1 MSRLFEDT
9 HPDAERVLL
18 DGLRRMSPAQRLGR
32 VFELRDAALSLATA
46 RMSEQG
52 MSRREI
58 QLRLAS
64 TWLPA
69 DVMKRVFGWGPDT
82 P

>member
-1 MSRLFEDT
+1 MTRLFRDT

-18 DGLRRMSPAQRLGR
+18 DGLRRMSPQQRLAR
-32 VFELRDAALSLATA
+32 VFELRNASLSLAAA
-46 RMSEQG
+46 RMSEGG
-52 MSRREI
+52 MSHREI

-69 DVMKRVFGWGPDT
+69 DVMRRVFGWEPES
-82 P
+82 